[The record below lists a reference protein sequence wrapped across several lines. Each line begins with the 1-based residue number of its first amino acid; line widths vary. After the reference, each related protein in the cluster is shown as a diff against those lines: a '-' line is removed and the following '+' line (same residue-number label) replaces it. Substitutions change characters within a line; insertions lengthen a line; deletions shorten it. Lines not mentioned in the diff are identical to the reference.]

1 MPAMLVTLHPTADP
15 TDRAALA
22 AALADGGA
30 RVFGLGDAVV
40 AVGGAVGAADVA
52 AWPGVAAVVPLV
64 PDVLGPCRAR
74 IDAIDAELLELLEA
88 RLALALCIGEA
99 KRAAGLPV
107 HVPEREADVIARAE
121 GAARLDAAL
130 AGRLFTAIVA
140 ESREAQRRLAV

>member
-1 MPAMLVTLHPTADP
+1 M
-15 TDRAALA
+15 RARR
-22 AALADGGA
+22 A
-30 RVFGLGDAVV
+30 RVARGSATVTSFPSAFLTLTEYLG
-40 AVGGAVGAADVA
+40 
-52 AWPGVAAVVPLV
+52 WPGVAAMLPLA
-64 PDVLGPCRAR
+64 PAVLGPCRDR
-74 IDAIDAELLELLEA
+74 IDAIDAELLRLLEA
-88 RLALALCIGEA
+88 RVALALCIGEA